1 MQQNR
6 NEGNFLKHHPSM
18 KNPQL
23 TSYLTVKE
31 WMLSAKIRNKTGM
44 FSSSYLLN
52 TVLEFLTKAV
62 RQEKEIKGI

>member
-1 MQQNR
+1 
-6 NEGNFLKHHPSM
+6 M

-31 WMLSAKIRNKTGM
+31 WMLSPKIRNKTGM

-52 TVLEFLTKAV
+52 IVLEVLTKTI